1 MTLKEL
7 TKDKHEQA
15 ENTKFMKCVF
25 EKTLP
30 IKIWNN
36 YTLQRAFIYSSI
48 ERKCINF
55 SLLNPRSEI
64 LRSKKLL
71 HDFIQADQELI
82 CNQVT
87 LDYQKHIKSLDDPQL
102 ILAHLYTWHLG
113 DLFGGQAI
121 KKIVTGVSHTAL
133 DFNDRMSCISIIRDL
148 CDKWN
153 VADTNEP
160 IVAFDYAITLLDSYE
175 NLL

>member
-7 TKDKHEQA
+7 TRDKHTEA

-30 IKIWNN
+30 IRLWND

-48 ERKCINF
+48 ETKCINF
-55 SLLNPRSEI
+55 NLINPRSELI
-64 LRSKKLL
+64 RAPKLMD
-71 HDFIQADQELI
+71 DFLQAQQEYNCLPI
-82 CNQVT
+82 T
-87 LDYQKHIKSLDDPQL
+87 IEYQKHIRSLDNPQL
-102 ILAHLYTWHLG
+102 VLAHLYTWHMG

-121 KKIVTGVSHTAL
+121 KNIVTGVRHSAL
-133 DFNDRMSCISIIRDL
+133 EFENRMVCVSVIRDL
-148 CDKWN
+148 CDKWK
-153 VADTNEP
+153 VAETNEP
-160 IVAFDYAITLLDSYE
+160 NVAFDYAIKLLRSYE

>member
-1 MTLKEL
+1 MSLKEL

-36 YTLQRAFIYSSI
+36 YTLQRACIYSSI
-48 ERKCINF
+48 ETRCIHF
-55 SLLNPRSEI
+55 SLISNTSELI
-64 LRSKKLL
+64 RAPKLM
-71 HDFIQADQELI
+71 HDFLSSKQEYVCLPS
-82 CNQVT
+82 T
-87 LDYQKHIKSLDDPQL
+87 LDYQKHIRSLDDPQL

-113 DLFGGQAI
+113 DMFGGQAI
-121 KKIVTGVSHTAL
+121 KNLVTGVSHTAL
-133 DFNDRMSCISIIRDL
+133 EFEDRMNCISTVRGL

-153 VADTNEP
+153 VAETNEP
-160 IVAFDYAITLLDSYE
+160 IVAFDYAIKLLESYDDM
-175 NLL
+175 L